1 MHTSIIK
8 LAGNPMCVAD
18 YLFTGLSFYCFCWGP
33 GYTALHRAA
42 SWGHVSCLRV
52 LVTNG
57 ADLQLRNTH
66 GERAREA
73 ADRYNKADCV
83 EYLDQAGGSV

>member
-1 MHTSIIK
+1 M
-8 LAGNPMCVAD
+8 
-18 YLFTGLSFYCFCWGP
+18 
-33 GYTALHRAA
+33 
-42 SWGHVSCLRV
+42 

-83 EYLDQAGGSV
+83 EYLDQAGVSV